1 MTAERAEPTL
11 SEAQAKVRTD
21 HACIR
26 GLLDEL
32 AALAREHG
40 AETAEAP
47 AARLTQVVWKLLLIF
62 EEHMAMEERDL
73 APLFQRLDVWGTVQV
88 RRMQEEHQQQR
99 ATLRGMVDECDGKT
113 KSPSA
118 ILHDVRWLVESFR
131 RDMDHEEER
140 FDAVRDD
147 GFVVDQCTG

>member
-1 MTAERAEPTL
+1 
-11 SEAQAKVRTD
+11 
-21 HACIR
+21 
-26 GLLDEL
+26 
-32 AALAREHG
+32 
-40 AETAEAP
+40 
-47 AARLTQVVWKLLLIF
+47 
-62 EEHMAMEERDL
+62 
-73 APLFQRLDVWGTVQV
+73 
-88 RRMQEEHQQQR
+88 MQEEHQQQR

-113 KSPSA
+113 KRPSA